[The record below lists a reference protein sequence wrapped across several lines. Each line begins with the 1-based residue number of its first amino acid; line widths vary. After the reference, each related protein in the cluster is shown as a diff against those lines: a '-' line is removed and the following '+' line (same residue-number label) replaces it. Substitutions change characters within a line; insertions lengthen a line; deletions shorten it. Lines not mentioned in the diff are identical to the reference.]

1 MINNRVVKGGFKTSA
16 LLMLALTGCQTVT
29 TNLSVPSERVPYVQ
43 LPIFIGKAPTVDDLQ
58 SYHWQLSGVNT
69 YPNSTNPPPSDHLKP
84 QIDNHKVTLDFTQ
97 NRISYSVGCNQ
108 LSSGYRLQGDKLQA
122 STNAVSTLMDCGSL
136 QQSETWLAQ
145 QMQSQSQLSVMIM
158 SWQTHAMLQQTLAD
172 GTGLIWEGILKPEV
186 KYGKGETVFLEVKP
200 KWQYCDN
207 VTDRKCLEV
216 RHINYDTQGLKTA
229 VGQWHLLD
237 VPIMGYR
244 HDESAQRVLRLTRY
258 RTPPTDTKGYGSLYK
273 LDSVIET
280 KTLAK

>member
-16 LLMLALTGCQTVT
+16 LLMLALTGCQTVN
-29 TNLSVPSERVPYVQ
+29 TNSSAPSERVPYVQ
-43 LPIFIGKAPTVDDLQ
+43 LPIFIGSTPTTNSLQ
-58 SYHWQLSGVNT
+58 SYDWQLNNI
-69 YPNSTNPPPSDHLKP
+69 NSTDPITWNGSYLQK
-84 QIDNHKVTLDFTQ
+84 QNGKVTLNFNQ
-97 NRISYSVGCNQ
+97 NHITYNVGCNQ
-108 LSSGYRLQGDKLQA
+108 LSNQYSLSKNTMQPIGTGI
-122 STNAVSTLMDCGSL
+122 STLMGCGEL
-136 QQSETWLAQ
+136 QTPEQWLTK
-145 QMQSQSQLSVMIM
+145 QMQSPSELQIM
-158 SWQTHAMLQQTLAD
+158 ETQVDAVLWQTTAD
-172 GTGLIWEGILKPEV
+172 GSWLQWVGKLKPEV

-216 RHINYDTQGLKTA
+216 RDIHYDAQGLKTA

-237 VPIMGYR
+237 APIMGYR

-258 RTPPTDTKGYGSLYK
+258 RTPPTDTKGYGSLYQ